1 MDFPKFDGENPS
13 NWLYK
18 ANQYFN
24 IYQTQ
29 DNDKISMAYFHLEG
43 KALIWFQDAEG
54 TGQVNTWDSFYKS
67 IYCSLFKANFWLLC
81 LKRQFNQNGLKCHFS
96 ASPF

>member
-13 NWLYK
+13 SWLYK

-43 KALIWFQDAEG
+43 EALICFQDVEG
-54 TGQVNTWDSFYKS
+54 IGQVNTWDSFYKS
-67 IYCSLFKANFWLLC
+67 I
-81 LKRQFNQNGLKCHFS
+81 H
-96 ASPF
+96 